1 MTQSAQIIIP
11 AYQPNTVLFDII
23 ESLTT
28 LADKQQAIQLNIIL
42 VNDGSTTSEATKL
55 FSKIS
60 ETFKNVVLIN
70 HEKNEGKG
78 HALKTALRYIKENFN
93 SSSWVVTADA
103 DGQHLPSDIWALVK
117 AGGSN
122 SDPVIGARRFD
133 NDVPFR
139 SKLGNTLTQFL
150 FNFIYKKKLSDTQS
164 GLRGFHCKEIPS
176 LLSFNSKRYAFE
188 LEALVHFA
196 KNSKL
201 REIPITTVYEPGNP
215 TSHFNPL
222 LDSLAIYAVLF
233 RQVLSGMFAMV
244 LEIIMFLSLSYVGV
258 VTAIAL
264 PIARLF
270 SGTAFF
276 LLSRNFVFYSNGK
289 LPFQAFQYVI
299 LVGLNLAISVNIINF
314 FVNNLELNKLI
325 GLFTSYIFLFIINF
339 LIQKYFIFIRY

>member
-164 GLRGFHCKEIPS
+164 GLRVS
-176 LLSFNSKRYAFE
+176 LQRNS
-188 LEALVHFA
+188 
-196 KNSKL
+196 
-201 REIPITTVYEPGNP
+201 
-215 TSHFNPL
+215 
-222 LDSLAIYAVLF
+222 
-233 RQVLSGMFAMV
+233 
-244 LEIIMFLSLSYVGV
+244 II
-258 VTAIAL
+258 I
-264 PIARLF
+264 
-270 SGTAFF
+270 
-276 LLSRNFVFYSNGK
+276 
-289 LPFQAFQYVI
+289 VI
-299 LVGLNLAISVNIINF
+299 
-314 FVNNLELNKLI
+314 
-325 GLFTSYIFLFIINF
+325 
-339 LIQKYFIFIRY
+339 